1 MDHRKGRNIYEEVTS
16 SKRMVLKR
24 KKKPLRW
31 RTLIEG
37 LEISYDH

>member
-24 KKKPLRW
+24 KKK
-31 RTLIEG
+31 TFEVKNT
-37 LEISYDH
+37 Y